1 MKRKNRLFLL
11 ALSVFLPP
19 VCIMLL
25 AATDLVY
32 SQKSIETLARS
43 YVENFT
49 ENLARK
55 IERGDEPA
63 SAIFGENLPYYTK
76 YEPLEHYDDRFGLN
90 SLIGLGRLPGLSMVL
105 DQNGTVL
112 YGSQRLRDLVER
124 TGTKFP
130 IGTATEIY
138 DLQGERFTICAFP
151 AKEYLIVG
159 AISWRDLPGST
170 LRTLYLWP
178 LLIGGFGLW
187 SALAIWRLW
196 RRVIIPLGD
205 LESEISALHWG
216 EETLADRDMGAIYE
230 LEKVRDTIARVARD
244 AIGRVR
250 VIRSCMNDLVNV
262 QEDERTTISR
272 DIHDGPLQDVTA
284 LIQRIHLARR
294 RDNTEEETARELD
307 LAEKIAMA
315 TVKEMRALCDFLNPP
330 WLELGLEQA
339 LTELTERLTTQYGVR
354 IFLDIEEDLDLTEGV
369 TLAFFRV
376 VQEAVTNSVRHGE
389 AKNIWID
396 VKGSDDGI
404 ELNIQDDGNGF
415 ELHEDGTA
423 ALRVEGHRGLSN
435 MEDRMALVGGRL
447 KIISYPGE
455 GTCIRGLIP

>member
-1 MKRKNRLFLL
+1 M
-11 ALSVFLPP
+11 
-19 VCIMLL
+19 CILLL

-43 YVENFT
+43 YVENLT
-49 ENLARK
+49 ENLVRR
-55 IERGDEPA
+55 IEKGGE
-63 SAIFGENLPYYTK
+63 SALPLPEDDHSFNRYEAYEDYDTK
-76 YEPLEHYDDRFGLN
+76 LGL
-90 SLIGLGRLPGLSMVL
+90 SSFIGLGRLPGLILVL
-105 DQNGTVL
+105 DMDNSVI
-112 YGSQRLRDLVER
+112 YGSERLRNLMDQ
-124 TGTKFP
+124 TGTAFP
-130 IGTATEIY
+130 LGAATEVY
-138 DLQGERFTICAFP
+138 DLHGERFTVCAYP
-151 AKEYLIVG
+151 AKRYLVVG

-205 LESEISALHWG
+205 LESEISTLRWG
-216 EETLADRDMGAIYE
+216 EETLAERDMGAIYE
-230 LEKVRDTIARVARD
+230 LEKVRATVTRVARD
-244 AIGRVR
+244 AIGRVK

-294 RDNTEEETARELD
+294 QDNTEEETARELD

-330 WLELGLEQA
+330 WLELGLEQS
-339 LTELTERLTTQYGVR
+339 LTELTERLTTQYSVR
-354 IFLDIEEDLDLTEGV
+354 IFLDIDEDMDLTDAV

-376 VQEAVTNSVRHGE
+376 VQESVTNSVRHGE

-396 VKGSDDGI
+396 VKRNESGI

-415 ELHEDGTA
+415 ELHESGTA

>member
-1 MKRKNRLFLL
+1 MKRKSRLFLL

-43 YVENFT
+43 YVENLT
-49 ENLARK
+49 GNLARK

-63 SAIFGENLPYYTK
+63 SALFGDTPSYTK
-76 YEPLEHYDDRFGLN
+76 YEPNESYDENSGLN
-90 SLIGLGRLPGLSMVL
+90 ALAGLGRLPGLAVL
-105 DQNGTVL
+105 LDGD
-112 YGSQRLRDLVER
+112 GSVIHGSRRLSDLVER
-124 TGTKFP
+124 AGTSFP
-130 IGTATEIY
+130 VGTATEVY
-138 DLQGERFTICAFP
+138 DMQGERFTVCAFP
-151 AKEYLIVG
+151 AREYLVVG

-216 EETLADRDMGAIYE
+216 EETLAERDMGAIHE
-230 LEKVRDTIARVARD
+230 LEKVRDTIARVARE

-250 VIRSCMNDLVNV
+250 TIRSCMNDLVNV
-262 QEDERTTISR
+262 QENERTTISR

-294 RDNTEEETARELD
+294 LDNTEEETKRELD

-330 WLELGLEQA
+330 WLELGLDQA

-354 IFLDIEEDLDLTEGV
+354 IFLDIEEEMELSESV

-396 VKGSDDGI
+396 VKRNDDGI

-415 ELHEDGTA
+415 ELREDGPS